1 MREATLRVEL
11 ASKSFGRQI
20 AVDGVSLTVDPSS
33 VHVLLGPNGAGKTTL
48 IRAALGLIPL
58 DAGRVVLGATR
69 HGGPCRVAYQPE
81 DPALYEY
88 LTVREFLAMALR
100 LAGPANGNWD
110 EDCERLVAM
119 FEMSD
124 GLDKLCRSLSA
135 GMRRKVSLLGALVQ
149 RPDLYILDEPTNHL
163 DAVAVRRL
171 KETLRGLRADGRSV
185 LVATHMIDFAA
196 TIGDEVTILDR
207 GRVRFSG
214 PLTTVPG
221 DGSLEDRVFAML
233 EGPGDPAPRTPL
245 QGGGAARS
253 PTASE

>member
-1 MREATLRVEL
+1 M
-11 ASKSFGRQI
+11 
-20 AVDGVSLTVDPSS
+20 
-33 VHVLLGPNGAGKTTL
+33 KT
-48 IRAALGLIPL
+48 
-58 DAGRVVLGATR
+58 TR

-81 DPALYEY
+81 DPAVYEY
-88 LTVREFLAMALR
+88 LTVREFLALARR
-100 LAGPANGNWD
+100 LSGPANRDWD
-110 EDCERLVAM
+110 EDCEGLVTM

-124 GLDKLCRSLSA
+124 GRDKLCRSLSA
-135 GMRRKVSLLGALVQ
+135 GMRRKVSLLAALVQ

-163 DAVAVRRL
+163 DTVAVRRL
-171 KETLRGLRADGRSV
+171 KETLRSLRADGQSI

-233 EGPGDPAPRTPL
+233 EG
-245 QGGGAARS
+245 
-253 PTASE
+253 